1 MLALQA
7 WSCSVLAFKHA
18 KTFRVLCKMNG
29 ACLGSIPDE
38 ASKTC
43 AQRLRCLQLR
53 ASKLMPHATRTPRY
67 LKLYVKGCL
76 ITPKEFVYK
85 TWLTKEQL
93 KLAKH
98 CLGAADSLSIVWD
111 EDDAEAVLAVQ
122 KSCVTYGKVLSCKF
136 KNRSDIRVM
145 ALNTSHKYTMLCV
158 ASTSMTVDRLYL
170 LEGFS
175 NITNLT
181 LENIIPGDWTVLK
194 RLSCLEH
201 LAVEQTQESE
211 ASCYDLMFDV
221 LASMPTFESLALK
234 NTPDMSHKIASLQGL
249 KQLELHNTHFDF
261 AQLPSKIASLNATRV
276 SCKPYKLPPSLF
288 RSLLTNLSIQHGV
301 HMSGSIPSEVGLARQ
316 LRYLNLSDNNLEGSI
331 PTEVGSLGLLKL
343 LNLSCNKLGGTIPS
357 ELGKASS
364 LLNVNL
370 SHNNLTNFI
379 PCQLGELAYL
389 VYLDLSYNKLTGQVP
404 PELGELQLRSFRT
417 VQNRLCP
424 SLPSTLIHNKV
435 YYGDSF

>member
-7 WSCSVLAFKHA
+7 WSGCSVLAFKHA

-111 EDDAEAVLAVQ
+111 EDDAEAVLALQ

-145 ALNTSHKYTMLCV
+145 ALNTSHKYTMLCL
-158 ASTSMTVDRLYL
+158 ASKSMSVDRLDL

-181 LENIIPGDWTVLK
+181 LENIAPKDWTVLK
-194 RLSCLEH
+194 RLFCLEH

-211 ASCYDLMFDV
+211 ASRYDLMFNV
-221 LASMPTFESLALK
+221 LAGMPTFESLALK
-234 NTPDMSHKIASLQGL
+234 NTPDMSHKIGLPSL
-249 KQLELHNTHFDF
+249 KQLDLHTTHFDF
-261 AQLPSKIASLNATRV
+261 AQLPSKISSLNATRV
-276 SCKPYKLPPSLF
+276 SCKAYELPPSLF
-288 RSLLTNLSIQHGV
+288 RSLLTNLSIQHSV
-301 HMSGSIPSEVGLARQ
+301 HMSGNIPSEVGLASQ
-316 LRYLNLSDNNLEGSI
+316 LCYLDLPDNHLEGII

-343 LNLSCNKLGGTIPS
+343 LDLSCNKLGGAIPS

-370 SHNNLTNFI
+370 SHNKLTNSI
-379 PCQLGELAYL
+379 PFQLGELASL
-389 VYLDLSYNKLTGQVP
+389 VYLDLSYNKLTGRVP

-424 SLPSTLIHNKV
+424 SLPSTLIHNKA